1 MSYVPAT
8 FTAGF
13 ALMLTAAGAVGGQWV
28 SETFALDA
36 ETPKRAEVR
45 TVTERPRPIARTV
58 RQAELSLETPRL
70 PHLQMAPLR
79 VDAVLRSPDEQF
91 EPVEPAPAGDIAGEY
106 ETAAADMT
114 HDSPDN

>member
-36 ETPKRAEVR
+36 EPPRAEVR
-45 TVTERPRPIARTV
+45 TVAERPQPVSRTTN
-58 RQAELSLETPRL
+58 RQAELTLETPRL
-70 PHLQMAPLR
+70 PALQ
-79 VDAVLRSPDEQF
+79 VDSLPPEAVLRSPEAEDLAPFLSEQVDDG
-91 EPVEPAPAGDIAGEY
+91 ETEAHTLSREVPAE
-106 ETAAADMT
+106 
-114 HDSPDN
+114 